1 VGKEIAFV
9 LIIYP
14 KHSIS
19 IKSAELEPIIN
30 YYPIALLIWVWWK
43 QILIK
48 SQYDS
53 NSYNI
58 WRILFAFIWASK
70 SYNAFHIVLFIWYL
84 GPVFILS
91 IVLKFGQT
99 GSTWDPANP
108 ELESGRIKE
117 KIGKG
122 ETRCNPADSACWP
135 RQNPVKNSVAT
146 RWLLFF

>member
-30 YYPIALLIWVWWK
+30 YYPIALLIWVWRK

-48 SQYDS
+48 SRHDS

-70 SYNAFHIVLFIWYL
+70 VVQRNSHSVIHLLFGYSFYFKHNFETRL
-84 GPVFILS
+84 G
-91 IVLKFGQT
+91 

-108 ELESGRIKE
+108 GLEAGRIEE

-122 ETRCNPADSACWP
+122 KIRCNLADSAGWP
-135 RQNPVKNSVAT
+135 RQNLVKNSVAT
-146 RWLLFF
+146 R

>member
-30 YYPIALLIWVWWK
+30 YYPIALLIWVWRK

-48 SQYDS
+48 SRHDS

-70 SYNAFHIVLFIWYL
+70 VVQRNSHSVIHLLFGYSFYFKHNFETRL
-84 GPVFILS
+84 G
-91 IVLKFGQT
+91 

-108 ELESGRIKE
+108 GLEPGRVEE
-117 KIGKG
+117 KMGEGK
-122 ETRCNPADSACWP
+122 TRCDLARPGQD
-135 RQNPVKNSVAT
+135 PVAN
-146 RWLLFF
+146 LLTFVFFFY